1 MKNYFLI
8 CFMLISSLICAQES
22 STDLNARLDVTGE
35 LSVRNS
41 GLWIKPSIRP
51 EIKGDVYLFVGWNNV
66 ASIIT
71 GTGEKYK
78 LKNIN
83 FDTNQKMFATKAATD
98 SVFVFSRES
107 IKQVM
112 VNNKMFKRYSKDFD
126 YDYYEVIAFSKGK
139 EVLKQSFKVIKKGS
153 KDPFTNTY
161 KSDEYVLKS
170 KYFFSS
176 TSGIKE
182 IKLKKKPFS
191 NLFGDDSKGIKEII
205 SEQKINLKKD
215 SDIVKLFKI
224 YNQK

>member
-8 CFMLISSLICAQES
+8 CFMLITSLICAQES

-83 FDTNQKMFATKAATD
+83 FDTNQNMFATKAATD

-126 YDYYEVIAFSKGK
+126 YDYYGISPSPSPPRPHEK
-139 EVLKQSFKVIKKGS
+139 EWIF
-153 KDPFTNTY
+153 D
-161 KSDEYVLKS
+161 S
-170 KYFFSS
+170 KYRKNNGKCVIILYKKQKILLFS
-176 TSGIKE
+176 TS
-182 IKLKKKPFS
+182 
-191 NLFGDDSKGIKEII
+191 
-205 SEQKINLKKD
+205 
-215 SDIVKLFKI
+215 
-224 YNQK
+224 